1 MKRIFLFGFTIIIS
15 ASSCRSGSGNSENSD
30 KTPATTRPAE
40 NAGTFIPGLDKL
52 EFSDSLLLQANE
64 NMRFNKELFRVHAG
78 KKIRLIF
85 KNTQA
90 KTTGSMSH
98 NVVILK
104 PGVEIADFAE
114 VAVKAKEEQYVP
126 SSLDSLI
133 IAHTHLVGAGDS
145 EELEFSIPEPGIY
158 NFICSFPG
166 HWGTMQGKIA
176 AQ

>member
-1 MKRIFLFGFTIIIS
+1 MKRIFLFGFAIILYT
-15 ASSCRSGSGNSENSD
+15 SSCSSGSGNSENND
-30 KTPATTRPAE
+30 KNPAITKPAE
-40 NAGTFIPGLDKL
+40 NAGTIIPGLDKL

-64 NMRFNKELFRVHAG
+64 NMRFSRELFRIHAG

-104 PGVEIADFAE
+104 PDVDIADFAE

-145 EELEFSIPEPGIY
+145 EELEFSIRAPGIY
-158 NFICSFPG
+158 DFICSFPG

>member
-1 MKRIFLFGFTIIIS
+1 MKRIFLFGFAIVLY
-15 ASSCRSGSGNSENSD
+15 ASSCRSHEDKSDSQD
-30 KTPATTRPAE
+30 KTANTNQPAD
-40 NAGTFIPGLDKL
+40 NAGSSIPGIEKL
-52 EFSDSLLLQANE
+52 EFSDSLQLQANE
-64 NMRFNKELFRVHAG
+64 NMRFSKELFRVHAG

-90 KTTGSMSH
+90 KTPGSMSH

-104 PGVEIADFAE
+104 PGVDIADFAE

-126 SSLDSLI
+126 ASLDSLI

-145 EELEFSIPEPGIY
+145 EELEFAIPAAGIY
-158 NFICSFPG
+158 DFICSFPG